1 MEPKPAAPLEC
12 PKPNDITTI
21 TLATRYLMARPDFER
36 LRETAGYVA
45 LADVQPTQAAVTLG
59 TAFVLAL
66 AFLAIH
72 RSHRA

>member
-1 MEPKPAAPLEC
+1 MNIKKGLAS
-12 PKPNDITTI
+12 ITWSDVVVRAI
-21 TLATRYLMARPDFER
+21 LSAGLA
-36 LRETAGYVA
+36 AGYVA